1 MKKKVLIIGGIII
14 VTILVVLASLYLYQN
29 HQRKEEEKQKQITIN
44 NTKERYN
51 FFKTNQITISN
62 TKEKDLEYLNNIITY
77 QEDNNKIN
85 IETFKTNLFNEKNY
99 KDDIENISQTITTEI
114 DKYTN
119 IIPINEKEFT
129 NLIPKNLDKETALKI
144 YKQNNTIK
152 NIETENQKRTDYIN
166 NLNEILNDINQL
178 KEKKEEYTLSNN
190 IYIAKNNNT
199 KTILDNFSTKY
210 NLNLKT
216 QIEVIKTPTYS
227 GKKGLVP
234 ILCYHGVLDNP
245 WGITSLFVKVAEFEK
260 QMKYL
265 KDNGYTTL
273 FASEITS
280 ANNYEKPVIITFD
293 DGYKDIYTN
302 AWPILQKYNQKGNS
316 YIISG
321 WIGGDVYMNN
331 NMIKEIHNS
340 PNFEIGSHTVT
351 HRQLATL
358 SNEDIEYE
366 VRQSKQDLE
375 NLLGSPINVIAYP
388 VGSYDNRVLNIV
400 SKYYK
405 YGLSTDNGMENPNNP
420 NTYNLKRIYVMRD
433 YNINTF
439 ASLLN

>member
-1 MKKKVLIIGGIII
+1 MKKKLLIIGGIII
-14 VTILVVLASLYLYQN
+14 ATLLVVLTSIYLYQT
-29 HQRKEEEKQKQITIN
+29 HQRKEEEKQKKITIN
-44 NTKERYN
+44 TTKERYS
-51 FFKTNQITISN
+51 FFNTDQITNNN
-62 TKEKDLEYLNNIITY
+62 TEEKDLQYLNNIIAY

-85 IETFKTNLFNEKNY
+85 IETFKTNLLKDKNL
-99 KDDIENISQTITTEI
+99 KDDIENISQNITVEI

-119 IIPINEKEFT
+119 IVPISEEEFIK
-129 NLIPKNLDKETALKI
+129 LIPKNLDLETALKI
-144 YKQNNTIK
+144 YNQNNTIK
-152 NIETENQKRTDYIN
+152 NIETENKKRNDYVN
-166 NLNEILNDINQL
+166 QLNEILNDITNL
-178 KEKKEEYTLSNN
+178 KEKNEEYTLSNDT
-190 IYIAKNNNT
+190 YIAKNNDT
-199 KTILDNFSTKY
+199 KTILDNFSNKY

-216 QIEVIKTPTYS
+216 QIEVIKTPVYS

-273 FASEITS
+273 FASEIAL

-302 AWPILQKYNQKGNS
+302 AWPILQKYNLKGNS

-321 WIGGDVYMNN
+321 WIGGDVYMDN

-366 VRQSKQDLE
+366 VSQSKQDLE
-375 NLLGSPINVIAYP
+375 NLLGSTINVIAYP
-388 VGSYDNRVLNIV
+388 VGSYDSRVLNIV

-405 YGLSTDNGMENPNNP
+405 YGLSTDNGMENPNYL